1 MKSAVYSSNN
11 DKPVKNS
18 PLGGDIQVAT
28 IRIITNVGTGQR

>member
-11 DKPVKNS
+11 DKPVKSS